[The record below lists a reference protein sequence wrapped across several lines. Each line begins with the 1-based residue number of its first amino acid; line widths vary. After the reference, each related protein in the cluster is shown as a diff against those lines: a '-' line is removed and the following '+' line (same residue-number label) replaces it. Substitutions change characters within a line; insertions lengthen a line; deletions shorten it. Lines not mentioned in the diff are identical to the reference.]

1 MKFSRLNKWLNCSQ
15 LDRVRSTASRFDYE
29 KLAWMNGEYIRRSK
43 PEDIYEGVE
52 KELVK
57 AGLMERSRG
66 REWLLGLIKLYQE
79 RFRTF
84 IEFAESVPYFFQ
96 SDDELKYLPAA
107 VKKVLKKPNV
117 VSVLEKSLEVL
128 ENTEFTIPA
137 LEEGLR
143 EISTSLEVG
152 FGKVAQPI
160 RVSVTATNKSAELF
174 GTLVLMGKETEIAR
188 IKKAIDHIENDSFP
202 LLEVNNG

>member
-1 MKFSRLNKWLNCSQ
+1 
-15 LDRVRSTASRFDYE
+15 
-29 KLAWMNGEYIRRSK
+29 
-43 PEDIYEGVE
+43 
-52 KELVK
+52 
-57 AGLMERSRG
+57 MERSRG
-66 REWLLGLIKLYQE
+66 KEWLLGLIELYQE

-84 IEFAESVPYFFQ
+84 IEFAEAVPYFFQ
-96 SDDELKYLPAA
+96 EEDELRYLPAA

-117 VSVLEKSLEVL
+117 VSVLQKALEVL

-143 EISTSLEVG
+143 NISASLEVG

-174 GTLVLMGKETEIAR
+174 GTLVLLGKETVIAR
-188 IKKAIDHIENDSFP
+188 IKKAIVHIENDSFP